1 MLILLCY
8 TVFFNSQNPFMTKGL
23 ALRCFSCGS
32 LPQSQDGHTDD
43 QLCQD
48 FNFRTDQ
55 IDCTHDEVVLGQFLW
70 KEIILIEAIS
80 SMTNFFEFLVE
91 KVVCNCGK
99 YKNGALNNLTF
110 VSDKMLIS
118 KKRL

>member
-1 MLILLCY
+1 
-8 TVFFNSQNPFMTKGL
+8 MTKGL

-70 KEIILIEAIS
+70 KEIILVEANS
-80 SMTNFFEFLVE
+80 SMTKFLEFFVD

-118 KKRL
+118 KKRLLS